1 MRILLYWHAYAH
13 KKEERRKL
21 YHVAR
26 AIYAR
31 ALKTRVMNAWV
42 SEYTGISRDKLMKGS
57 QEMMK
62 KTADEIVRR
71 YEGRIT
77 TVRESKIGG

>member
-1 MRILLYWHAYAH
+1 
-13 KKEERRKL
+13 
-21 YHVAR
+21 
-26 AIYAR
+26 
-31 ALKTRVMNAWV
+31 
-42 SEYTGISRDKLMKGS
+42 MKGS

>member
-1 MRILLYWHAYAH
+1 
-13 KKEERRKL
+13 
-21 YHVAR
+21 
-26 AIYAR
+26 
-31 ALKTRVMNAWV
+31 MNAWV
-42 SEYTGISRDKLMKGS
+42 SEYTGVSRDKLMKGS

-77 TVRESKIGG
+77 TVRESEMWATLVILASLRVVVLVLNSRKILLK

>member
-1 MRILLYWHAYAH
+1 
-13 KKEERRKL
+13 
-21 YHVAR
+21 
-26 AIYAR
+26 
-31 ALKTRVMNAWV
+31 
-42 SEYTGISRDKLMKGS
+42 MKGS

-77 TVRESKIGG
+77 TVRESEMWATLVILASLRVVVLVLNSRKILLK

>member
-1 MRILLYWHAYAH
+1 
-13 KKEERRKL
+13 
-21 YHVAR
+21 
-26 AIYAR
+26 
-31 ALKTRVMNAWV
+31 MNAWV
-42 SEYTGISRDKLMKGS
+42 SEYTGVSRDKLMKGS

-77 TVRESKIGG
+77 TVRESEMWATLVILASLRVVVLVLNSHSWNQN